1 MNIADEISD
10 KRAIKEFKGIT
21 FSKYKKS
28 DAKKELLK
36 SLGEGKI
43 EPACYWSGEFIC
55 AGHYTDIWEII
66 LEFVGKNIH
75 LGNPKLPMYIQ
86 SRYDIFKNIVI
97 CGYVDN
103 ELIMRNNPK
112 IRQLFA
118 EIISILCQ
126 SRKKHPFSKVKFDKV
141 DFNMTNLS
149 EKLKA
154 PNISYANQI
163 FMKEDQ
169 NIFFVAINELGYHL
183 SKDNYN
189 GPVACYWVEWLL
201 EYENLMKKRKQKVKC
216 GRRSYVPVNSKD
228 QMDIVWMV
236 WDILLY
242 EAKNKSMGHIKITR
256 ALLDIFCIRWSS
268 GIKKRR
274 RWLIYFAISLITD
287 KFNSD
292 TPLFTDK
299 DQISQIK
306 DKINIIYK
314 QIKKNEVKPATDYL
328 FNNSFTNNAENLEN
342 TIAKLDKMSQLGFI
356 PRNI

>member
-55 AGHYTDIWEII
+55 AGHYADIWEII

-97 CGYVDN
+97 GGYIEN
-103 ELIMRNNPK
+103 ELMMRNNPK

-126 SRKKHPFSKVKFDKV
+126 SRKKHPFSKVKFDKA
-141 DFNMTNLS
+141 DFNMANLS

-201 EYENLMKKRKQKVKC
+201 EYENLMKKRKQKVIC

-242 EAKNKSMGHIKITR
+242 EAKNKSSGHIKIIR
-256 ALLDIFCIRWSS
+256 ALLYIFCIRWSS

-287 KFNSD
+287 KFNAS
-292 TPLFTDK
+292 TPLFTNK

-306 DKINIIYK
+306 EKINIIYK

-328 FNNSFTNNAENLEN
+328 FNNSFTNNSKNLEN
-342 TIAKLDKMSQLGFI
+342 TIAKLDKMSQLGYI
-356 PRNI
+356 PRNT

>member
-1 MNIADEISD
+1 MNNADEISD
-10 KRAIKEFKGIT
+10 KRQIKEFKGIT

-36 SLGEGKI
+36 SMADGKI
-43 EPACYWSGEFIC
+43 EQACYWSGEFIC
-55 AGHYTDIWEII
+55 AGQYAGLWEII
-66 LEFVGKNIH
+66 LEFIGKHIH

-86 SRYDIFKNIVI
+86 SRYEIFKNIVGS
-97 CGYVDN
+97 GYIDN

-118 EIISILCQ
+118 EIMSILCQ

-141 DFNMTNLS
+141 DFNMTNLAD
-149 EKLKA
+149 KLKA
-154 PNISYANQI
+154 PNISYANKI

-201 EYENLMKKRKQKVKC
+201 EYENLMKKGKQKVDC
-216 GRRSYVPVNSKD
+216 GRRSYVPVNDKD

-236 WDILLY
+236 WDIILH
-242 EAKNKSMGHIKITR
+242 EAVNKSTGHVKIIK
-256 ALLDIFCIRWSS
+256 ALLDVFCIRWSS
-268 GIKKRR
+268 GLKKRR
-274 RWLIYFAISLITD
+274 RWLIYFAISLITE
-287 KFNSD
+287 KFNASI
-292 TPLFTDK
+292 PLFTNK
-299 DQISQIK
+299 EQIAHIK
-306 DKINIIYK
+306 DKINVIYR

-328 FNNSFTNNAENLEN
+328 FNNSFTNNQKNLEN

-356 PRNI
+356 PRS